1 MTPKRKVRTQAP
13 GRKGSSLVPTTSTR
27 GEAAFEEQGAFF
39 KAKRTERLDAMSL
52 VQAAEAISAL
62 SPRQQISNS
71 GISHWESGRRR
82 ADDRFVVMMA
92 LAYGNIDPDELDELG
107 RGKAA
112 EWLRKEL
119 AERAADQAS
128 TGDAHVDISAFT
140 ARLQRQIA
148 EINTL
153 PGAKPTDKKRMIEA
167 LLKHHESL
175 ADLTDAQ
182 LGLDTA

>member
-1 MTPKRKVRTQAP
+1 
-13 GRKGSSLVPTTSTR
+13 VPATSTR
-27 GEAAFEEQGAFF
+27 GEAAFAVQGAFF

-92 LAYGNIDPDELDELG
+92 LAYGNIDPDELDQLG
-107 RGKAA
+107 RTKAA

-119 AERAADQAS
+119 AERAADQTPTS
-128 TGDAHVDISAFT
+128 GAHVDVSAFT

-148 EINTL
+148 EINAL
-153 PGAKPTDKKRMIEA
+153 PGASAKDKQRMTEA
-167 LLKHHESL
+167 LLRHHESL

>member
-1 MTPKRKVRTQAP
+1 M
-13 GRKGSSLVPTTSTR
+13 PTTSTR
-27 GEAAFEEQGAFF
+27 ADEGEAAPEKQGAFF
-39 KAKRTERLDAMSL
+39 KAKRTDRLDAMTL
-52 VQAAEAISAL
+52 IQAAELISDL

-92 LAYGNIDPDELDELG
+92 LAYGNIDPDELDKLG
-107 RGKAA
+107 RTKAA
-112 EWLRKEL
+112 DWLRREL
-119 AERAADQAS
+119 AERAADQMQAD
-128 TGDAHVDISAFT
+128 DAQVDLGGFT

-148 EINTL
+148 EINAL
-153 PGAKPTDKKRMIEA
+153 PGATAKDKKRMIEA
-167 LLKHHESL
+167 LIRHHESL